1 MDDSLHILNGAT
13 RLPLPPD
20 QNWLAALRWEIAS
33 TQSKSELR
41 RRATQEGATHFLATS
56 FSDSELLACWV
67 QVPKS
72 EKKAPISAALAVAH
86 QLSDDCYA
94 VFELQ
99 SDIYWFVANCKGQ
112 LSVLSDKVGNKESM
126 LAAVTF
132 FLSMNKSTHKWHVIA
147 PVGFFEDR
155 EAESTPLIDFTLS
168 SSVTKLYNIP
178 SMSLRRPVLRYSLIA
193 LAVVGVI
200 VGTHI
205 YHGWEE
211 DRALQM
217 AKLQL
222 KENIKAQKPVLPPWP
237 SVPDTPPIL
246 QVNGEYKTPLSVAG
260 WMLESKTY
268 TPQSNIALTYRRS
281 GNASVADFKRR
292 AQELFGKKHQVEFN
306 IPGGA
311 DQATV
316 TLPIPM
322 LPSTGQQEL
331 IGLTEAMLT
340 LTTFAQRQNAQ
351 LQLDPQPNTKLID
364 GENIILPWREVRFT
378 LIIPIS
384 PDIYIYSLP
393 MPGLR
398 IARIHTV
405 RQGVRLNYTLEGTLY
420 ANP

>member
-20 QNWLAALRWEIAS
+20 QNWLAALRWEIAP

-56 FSDSELLACWV
+56 FSESELLACWV

-86 QLSDDCYA
+86 QLTDDCYA

-99 SDIYWFVANCKGQ
+99 SDVYWFVANCKGQ

-132 FLSMNKSTHKWHVIA
+132 FLSMNKSPHKWHVIA

-155 EAESTPLIDFTLS
+155 EADPTPLIDFTLS
-168 SSVTKLYNIP
+168 SSVNKLYNIP
-178 SMSLRRPVLRYSLIA
+178 SMSLRRPVQRYSLIA
-193 LAVVGVI
+193 LAIVGVI

-205 YHGWEE
+205 YQGWKE
-211 DRALQM
+211 DKALQI

-222 KENIKAQKPVLPPWP
+222 KENIQAQKPVLPPWP
-237 SVPDTPPIL
+237 SLPDAPAII
-246 QVNGEYKTPLSVAG
+246 QGNGEYLIPLSVAG

-268 TPQSNIALTYRRS
+268 TRQSDIALIYRRT
-281 GNASVADFKRR
+281 GNASVADFRR
-292 AQELFGKKHQVEFN
+292 QAQELFGKHQVDFN

-316 TLPIPM
+316 TLPISV
-322 LPSTGQQEL
+322 LAGSGQQKL
-331 IGLTEAMLT
+331 IGLTEAMLI

-351 LQLDPQPNTKLID
+351 LQLDPQPNTRLID
-364 GENIILPWREVRFT
+364 GENITLPWREVRFT
-378 LIIPIS
+378 LILPIS
-384 PDIYIYSLP
+384 PDIYIDSLP

-398 IARIHTV
+398 IARIRTV
-405 RQGVRLNYTLEGTLY
+405 REGVRLSYTLEGTLY